1 MDIRQ
6 LCVCWMCMLYFFKA
20 WKFIIE
26 NGNVVKKEDKVEGK
40 LYVQYLWY
48 ISMKNHYSKKSLN
61 INKKFLVSPHSDES
75 YPIDFHAYKSTF
87 SENNV
92 EKGSPF

>member
-26 NGNVVKKEDKVEGK
+26 NGNVVKKEEDKVEGK

-61 INKKFLVSPHSDES
+61 INKNCWSPRTAMNHT
-75 YPIDFHAYKSTF
+75 P
-87 SENNV
+87 
-92 EKGSPF
+92 